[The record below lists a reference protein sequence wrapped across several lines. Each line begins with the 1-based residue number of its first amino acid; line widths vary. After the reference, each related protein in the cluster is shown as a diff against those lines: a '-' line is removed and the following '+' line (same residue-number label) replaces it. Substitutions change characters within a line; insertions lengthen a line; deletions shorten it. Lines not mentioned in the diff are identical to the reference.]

1 MDNFN
6 LKKYLVEN
14 KVTRNSRMI
23 KENEEDL
30 IVEIFGGGRGGL
42 DYSELIKTDKSFEQ
56 FCEEKAREIL
66 EDLLHDPQDPE
77 GDEKRAEYA
86 KEFKVGELVFNS
98 SKTVCETPASEETG
112 YIWVDANKINPEIKE
127 KLLDEDTDSDEIYD
141 IVDNLD

>member
-1 MDNFN
+1 MDNFD
-6 LKKYLVEN
+6 LKKYLIEN
-14 KVTRNSRMI
+14 KVTTNSRMLR
-23 KENEEDL
+23 ENAGTE